1 MNEGE
6 RRAYIDGTVAEEPGR
21 ARHQGHGQTEHP
33 HPLQFHD
40 VGEVGHRRPDLEHGR
55 AMRQNGDVVA
65 PLRSADEQLARDG
78 PVARV
83 ERQRLLR
90 GEAPIRVKPETEIV
104 GAKAPERRIPGSAVP
119 SALLRGRRDVPSLHD
134 RQQEAVPHEPLP
146 IRACEIC
153 CTHGDDSAVLE
164 CSKDGQGAGQLL
176 WGRRQYAE
184 RSAGFLPTP
193 MSGLW
198 LTPRQSA
205 DRRRFHGPGIPGDT
219 RRTCAKGRLFGLYSC
234 LLLHF
239 AGAQGLPSDRRPVD
253 LHTRKSVIRGRPCVA
268 CHVQIRRCGVH
279 RESHQ
284 RHRRVLVMKVRADRS
299 DAAGCRR

>member
-1 MNEGE
+1 MSAPS
-6 RRAYIDGTVAEEPGR
+6 RVHAA
-21 ARHQGHGQTEHP
+21 ARIGLHTLPRKVFLLAAMHDMRLSCQRSEH
-33 HPLQFHD
+33 L
-40 VGEVGHRRPDLEHGR
+40 GK
-55 AMRQNGDVVA
+55 
-65 PLRSADEQLARDG
+65 S
-78 PVARV
+78 
-83 ERQRLLR
+83 RQR
-90 GEAPIRVKPETEIV
+90 G
-104 GAKAPERRIPGSAVP
+104 
-119 SALLRGRRDVPSLHD
+119 
-134 RQQEAVPHEPLP
+134 
-146 IRACEIC
+146 
-153 CTHGDDSAVLE
+153 
-164 CSKDGQGAGQLL
+164 
-176 WGRRQYAE
+176 
-184 RSAGFLPTP
+184 GFLPIP

-234 LLLHF
+234 LLVHF

-299 DAAGCRR
+299 DAAGCRG